1 MKGWTISKP
10 SIPKTFWLQQRTMCL
25 VGFSYQ
31 LSPQVAEEDT
41 RNVYDL
47 AVFQCFKISG
57 LVNPKARFIF
67 ALKSTLPR
75 WQVLNHVYL
84 SGKKYDKRLDGAE
97 LSIGAIFSR
106 VDFTMLE
113 SLRDFLLFFA
123 ESFNCI
129 SARKVLAGLMTSFL
143 VLPKSREG
151 KKKYCISMA
160 K

>member
-1 MKGWTISKP
+1 M
-10 SIPKTFWLQQRTMCL
+10 
-25 VGFSYQ
+25 
-31 LSPQVAEEDT
+31 
-41 RNVYDL
+41 
-47 AVFQCFKISG
+47 
-57 LVNPKARFIF
+57 VNPKARFIF

-129 SARKVLAGLMTSFL
+129 SARKVFSRFDDLISGFAQIQGRQKE
-143 VLPKSREG
+143 VLYLYG
-151 KKKYCISMA
+151 KIK
-160 K
+160 